1 VSVGWRRIV
10 LAAGIAAF
18 VLAAIIGHFASH
30 PAYSSITHSVS
41 ELAGQNMPNA
51 WIMRAG
57 FVAFGGTVL
66 IVALADLRATAAVNA
81 ALCVF
86 GAGMIGSAIWSHVP
100 IREVGGGSQ
109 AEDDLHSIA
118 ASVMGAAFAV
128 SCAARFWTVRM
139 HVQTRG
145 QTDWFSAFGV
155 LIAVI
160 IPLLMFQL
168 PTLTGALQRG
178 MFAFSFV
185 WFLWVTA
192 RPAHP
197 VRADSVAKGGV

>member
-18 VLAAIIGHFASH
+18 VLAAIVGHFASH
-30 PAYSSITHSVS
+30 SAYSSMTHSVS

-51 WIMRAG
+51 WIMRVG
-57 FVAFGGTVL
+57 FIAFGGAVL
-66 IVALADLRATAAVNA
+66 SAALADLRARPAVNA

-100 IREVGGGSQ
+100 IWEVGGGSQ
-109 AEDDLHSIA
+109 AEDALHSIA

-128 SCAARFWTVRM
+128 ACAARFWTVRM
-139 HVQTRG
+139 HAQTRR

-160 IPLLMFQL
+160 VPLLMVQL
-168 PTLTGALQRG
+168 PTLAGALQRG

-185 WFLWVTA
+185 WIWCVSQ
-192 RPAHP
+192 PS
-197 VRADSVAKGGV
+197 DSGGRRV